1 MAERPEIHWDMVMRE
16 QFRTES
22 DRACVIL
29 CAALLDQAL
38 ETILKSRLAP
48 TSTATDELLEGAY
61 APISSF
67 NARIDL
73 AHRLGLIST
82 KLCRDLHSVRKIR
95 NDFAHN
101 ISGCSFEDSSV
112 HHRVT
117 ELSRSLRLI
126 ERNPDVRTT
135 FPKGI
140 RGDFQMMMSW
150 MLWHLAVMPRLV
162 TSIEPAS
169 YEPPYWSQAELDVA
183 EKEYK
188 SRKKLA

>member
-1 MAERPEIHWDMVMRE
+1 MAEIHWDMVMRE

-61 APISSF
+61 APISTFS
-67 NARIDL
+67 ARIDIS
-73 AHRLGLIST
+73 HRLGLIST
-82 KLCRDLHSVRKIR
+82 KLCRDLHIVRKIR

-112 HHRVT
+112 HHRIT
-117 ELSRSLRLI
+117 EHNRSLRLI
-126 ERNPDVRTT
+126 ERNPEVRTS
-135 FPKGI
+135 FPEGI

-150 MLWHLAVMPRLV
+150 MCWYLSVMPRYV
-162 TSIEPAS
+162 TSIEPS
-169 YEPPYWSQAELDVA
+169 TYEIPYLTQAELDAA
-183 EKEYK
+183 ERDYE
-188 SRKKLA
+188 SRKKSA